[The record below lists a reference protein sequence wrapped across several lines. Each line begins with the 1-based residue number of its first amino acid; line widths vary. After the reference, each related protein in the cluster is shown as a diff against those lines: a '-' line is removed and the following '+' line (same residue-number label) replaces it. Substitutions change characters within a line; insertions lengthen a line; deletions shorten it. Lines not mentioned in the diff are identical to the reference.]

1 MTIRTLVGWYGRM
14 HSFGV
19 MLWVAFALYGM
30 DLVPGMLWI
39 GSSGYCHRARIYG
52 YVGVLRTLV

>member
-1 MTIRTLVGWYGRM
+1 MVGL
-14 HSFGV
+14 HKFGV

-30 DLVPGMLWI
+30 DIASGMLWDRKE
-39 GSSGYCHRARIYG
+39 SGYCHKARIYG